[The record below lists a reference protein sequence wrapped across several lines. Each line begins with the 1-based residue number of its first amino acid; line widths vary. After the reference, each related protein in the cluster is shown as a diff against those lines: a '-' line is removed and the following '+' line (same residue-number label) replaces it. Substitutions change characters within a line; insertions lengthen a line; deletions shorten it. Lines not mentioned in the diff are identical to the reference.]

1 MPRLIESLKK
11 KALDSAVA
19 NGHNLGKF
27 QRVQGG
33 EEVHMAAC
41 KDCGSTVEIVDGVIG
56 GTALEA
62 NCGEPALSLL
72 PLEEAMEVIAMK
84 TEPIKEGD
92 GVMFPDAHTLY
103 EKVNKEGIGSKFDVN
118 MYSEEPT
125 PKKIKARSVPLE
137 EILARGGV
145 LDANE
150 YVGRKTLKPHFHYVQ
165 HRKYAH
171 RWTIDTPKREGR
183 PVSKE
188 RPRYATMPD
197 GTTYDMRHSGWV
209 RTTSRKCENKEYDFH
224 NNSTR
229 RRLA

>member
-125 PKKIKARSVPLE
+125 PK
-137 EILARGGV
+137 
-145 LDANE
+145 
-150 YVGRKTLKPHFHYVQ
+150 
-165 HRKYAH
+165 
-171 RWTIDTPKREGR
+171 REG
-183 PVSKE
+183 
-188 RPRYATMPD
+188 PRYATMPD